1 MKILKQIITYSFIGI
16 GIGSLMNYFIA
27 IFFFPNSNPLGVP
40 SFVQLFSSVSQATAV
55 QLFIFALL
63 GVLQGFASSLFKNEK
78 LSLLTTSLIHYLFIV
93 LPLLLAGSYLHWF
106 YMTWKYFVFSFLL
119 VSIIYILIYL
129 FCYFENKKNIQKI
142 NKKLHQ
148 I

>member
-1 MKILKQIITYSFIGI
+1 MKILKQIISYSFIGI
-16 GIGSLMNYFIA
+16 GIGSVMNYVIA

-40 SFVQLFSSVSQATAV
+40 SFVHHFSSASQATAV

-63 GVLQGFASSLFKNEK
+63 GILQGFASDLFRNEK

-93 LPLLLAGSYLHWF
+93 LPLVLAGFYLHWF
-106 YMTWKYFVFSFLL
+106 HMTWIYLAFFLFA

-129 FCYFENKKNIQKI
+129 FCYFAHKKEIQKI
-142 NKKLHQ
+142 NNRLHQ
-148 I
+148 V

>member
-1 MKILKQIITYSFIGI
+1 MEAHHENTQTDYYLQFYWYR
-16 GIGSLMNYFIA
+16 NR
-27 IFFFPNSNPLGVP
+27 FFNELFHSHLLFP
-40 SFVQLFSSVSQATAV
+40 LFSSVSQATAV

-106 YMTWKYFVFSFLL
+106 YMTRKYFVFSFLL

>member
-27 IFFFPNSNPLGVP
+27 IFFFFIFNPLGVP

-93 LPLLLAGSYLHWF
+93 LPLLVAGAYLHWF
-106 YMTWKYFVFSFLL
+106 YFFPFSFYYLYTHLL
-119 VSIIYILIYL
+119 ILL
-129 FCYFENKKNIQKI
+129 F
-142 NKKLHQ
+142 
-148 I
+148 